1 MRWIATLWDIIGYV
15 TYAMAFGAMTLGM
28 TAIHAP
34 DVLQAYPQD
43 LPAMTEDEAFVT
55 MDTRP
60 WP

>member
-1 MRWIATLWDIIGYV
+1 MRFIALLFDWLLYALLVACMTIGSV
-15 TYAMAFGAMTLGM
+15 
-28 TAIHAP
+28 AIHSP

-43 LPAMTEDEAFVT
+43 LPPLTEDEAFVT

>member
-1 MRWIATLWDIIGYV
+1 MRWIALLWDWLFYALVFAACSIGSI
-15 TYAMAFGAMTLGM
+15 
-28 TAIHAP
+28 AINRP
-34 DVLQAYPQD
+34 DVLTAYPQD